1 MDNLA
6 RKRAEQRDEVLGRHG
21 TVTAK
26 SAGRLTVGVGGD
38 EIAARRAA
46 GCLLEPG
53 VGDTVLV
60 GSSNGEHWVLTV
72 LDRDPARSSEI
83 SVEGDLRLRT
93 AHGKIAIVAQDG
105 IDLISPGTTSV
116 VSNQVEV
123 RTRTASVLAEGLEL
137 FGGWMRTEVD
147 KVKLLA
153 QSLDQVVD
161 RFSQRAK
168 RSYREVSDFDQV
180 KAGSSHHRVDK
191 TMRMH
196 AGDVAMTADG
206 IVKMDG
212 KQIHVG

>member
-1 MDNLA
+1 M
-6 RKRAEQRDEVLGRHG
+6 
-21 TVTAK
+21 
-26 SAGRLTVGVGGD
+26 
-38 EIAARRAA
+38 I
-46 GCLLEPG
+46 
-53 VGDTVLV
+53 
-60 GSSNGEHWVLTV
+60 SS
-72 LDRDPARSSEI
+72 
-83 SVEGDLRLRT
+83 
-93 AHGKIAIVAQDG
+93 
-105 IDLISPGTTSV
+105 GTTSL

-123 RTRTASVLAEGLEL
+123 RARTASVLVEGLEL

-147 KVKLLA
+147 KVKVLA

-180 KAGSSHHRVDK
+180 KAGSSHHRVEK